1 MSRRQ
6 KDKRKRP
13 LSIKF
18 DNGLFYVQ
26 FIFLIVPPDNLC
38 SVISG
43 PAPDRGR
50 CKKFCPLPPVQ
61 GEVFVDPS
69 YISPTSERIA
79 ASFLGAFSSSPS
91 RVQQLDAFMFF
102 RKGKEMDNGPGTEGR
117 MIGDWLDVLYF

>member
-1 MSRRQ
+1 MKQSYQ
-6 KDKRKRP
+6 IWTTKKRP

-18 DNGLFYVQ
+18 DNGLFYVR

-61 GEVFVDPS
+61 GEVFVVEKKV
-69 YISPTSERIA
+69 IIA
-79 ASFLGAFSSSPS
+79 YEYFAFGVTYQTKKVFLFLIVEGTGVDFSKVSRFSSPS
-91 RVQQLDAFMFF
+91 IFFLDC
-102 RKGKEMDNGPGTEGR
+102 
-117 MIGDWLDVLYF
+117 IG